1 MYSEGVEDESWLRG
15 VQVADANG
23 EVTFTSIMPGC
34 YTGRWTHIHF
44 EVYPDVASIEDS
56 ANAIATSQ
64 LAFPEDVLTALYES
78 DVYSGSA
85 ENLSQVSLETD
96 NVFGEDAAALQM
108 ASISGDAAG
117 GYVASLVVRVDT
129 TTEPTGGAAPG
140 GDGGAPGG
148 EGGGGGMPPGD
159 GSGGGPG
166 GAPGG
171 EG

>member
-1 MYSEGVEDESWLRG
+1 
-15 VQVADANG
+15 
-23 EVTFTSIMPGC
+23 
-34 YTGRWTHIHF
+34 
-44 EVYPDVASIEDS
+44 VASIEDS